1 MDNNIPPRRMKPTH
15 LRALI
20 DITES
25 DAFVCDVTGNEDEGE
40 DLAGLAVMVAA
51 RRWACEYGP
60 LLESASEGNE
70 LIEAILEIARDV
82 GELLAIESVRRSLPA
97 ESLRAMQRVSILT
110 LDNIGV
116 FKPKP
121 TLEEEP
127 F

>member
-1 MDNNIPPRRMKPTH
+1 MDNNIPPRRITPAH

-20 DITES
+20 DVTES
-25 DAFVCDVTGNEDEGE
+25 DAFVCDVTGSDDE
-40 DLAGLAVMVAA
+40 DLAGFAVMVAA

-60 LLESASEGNE
+60 LLEHATGGDE

-82 GELLAIESVRRSLPA
+82 GELLAIQSVRGSLPA
-97 ESLRAMQRVSILT
+97 ESLRAMQRITILT
-110 LDNIGV
+110 LDNLGV

-121 TLEEEP
+121 ELEEEP